1 MSVVKSRVNG
11 LIINATEHTT
21 EVIKL
26 GGGKYA
32 ELADNT
38 TTKKAPVKKT
48 TTKKAPVK
56 KTETAKSEEV
66 ETL

>member
-11 LIINATEHTT
+11 LIINANEHTT

-38 TTKKAPVKKT
+38 TSKKAPIKKT
-48 TTKKAPVK
+48 TTKRTSTK